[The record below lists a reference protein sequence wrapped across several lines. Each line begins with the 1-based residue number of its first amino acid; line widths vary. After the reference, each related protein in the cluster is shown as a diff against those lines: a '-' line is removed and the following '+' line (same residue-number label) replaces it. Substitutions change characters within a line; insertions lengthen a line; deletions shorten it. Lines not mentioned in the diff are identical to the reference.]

1 MHIKEG
7 ILYKDDGGPVRW
19 VKATAFGGP
28 MAPRLVCLHDT
39 AGALRPFSSVEWFAS
54 KQCGT
59 SAHFVVERDGT
70 ITQMVPTNKR
80 AFHAGQSS
88 WKGVV
93 GLNSCSVG
101 IEIVNP
107 GKLDKAGRAD
117 FGATV
122 ATPDEI
128 VKLDSPQ
135 HGKGGFWLP
144 YTPEQIEA
152 VVAISRAIV
161 EEYPD
166 CNELV
171 THYEIA
177 PKRKIDVGPQFP
189 LAEVRQRVFD
199 PTPGEVEAIAE
210 KESASLKTA
219 SVAQSAVGLL
229 AAVRALWRVV
239 WAPIWAVVL
248 WITAKVQAAIEWIGD
263 RIDDVTGTVSAV
275 HKDVETSIAPI
286 KALGALLK
294 ANLTTIIP
302 ALAGILTV
310 IAIAKIISLKMRAD
324 KAPPMEAT

>member
-1 MHIKEG
+1 MRIENG
-7 ILYKDDGGPVRW
+7 ILKDTGGKPVRW
-19 VKATAFGGP
+19 VKANACGGD
-28 MAPRLVCLHDT
+28 MAPRFIVAHDT

-70 ITQMVPTNKR
+70 ITQMVPTNRR
-80 AFHAGQSS
+80 AYHAGVSS

-117 FGATV
+117 FGAIV

-144 YTPEQIEA
+144 YTPEQIES
-152 VVAISRAIV
+152 VIAICRAIV

-199 PTPGEVEAIAE
+199 PTPGEVEVIAE
-210 KESASLKTA
+210 KETSGLKTA

-229 AAVRALWRVV
+229 AGARALWRVI
-239 WAPIWAVVL
+239 WAPIWAGIL
-248 WITAKVQAAIEWIGD
+248 WITSKIQAAVDWIGD
-263 RIDDVTGTVSAV
+263 RIDDVVGTVSTV
-275 HKDVETSIAPI
+275 HKEVETGVAPF
-286 KALGALLK
+286 KALGTLVK

-302 ALAGILTV
+302 ALAVVLTV
-310 IAIAKIISLKMRAD
+310 IAVAKIISLKLKAD
-324 KAPPMEAT
+324 KAPPVEVV